1 MEMSHWFSEFHVRTL
16 AERIA
21 PRIAPAVE
29 VAILSCV
36 RAELPL
42 LLMDE
47 LRRMLPDSTPK
58 GSNAAR
64 RARDDLIRA
73 RYTGRNAPELAA
85 EFCLHVTQIRR
96 IVRK

>member
-1 MEMSHWFSEFHVRTL
+1 MSHWFSEFHVRTL
-16 AERIA
+16 ADRIA

-29 VAILSCV
+29 VAVLASV
-36 RAELPL
+36 RAELPS

-58 GSNAAR
+58 GSNTAR

-73 RYTGRNAPELAA
+73 RYTGRNGPELAA
-85 EFCLHVTQIRR
+85 EFGLHVTQIRR
-96 IVRK
+96 IARK